1 MISINNLY
9 KKFKT
14 NIIYDDV
21 SIKFDN
27 NINFLFGNNGCG
39 KSTLINIIAGVSPS
53 DEGSIFIGDSII
65 SFTDGTYKKK
75 IGFLLSSPSYPIHYK
90 VSEYINLINYI
101 YDNNFEL
108 NILYQKKLIDFF
120 DLNKYLNTK
129 INELS
134 FVYIK
139 RVQLLASMLHNPK
152 YYILDEPFAGLDNN
166 FIQLLNQKI
175 IDLSK
180 EGKYFLITTHQIDN
194 TLFNYLNS
202 DRFEIVDHKINKIF
216 NY

>member
-1 MISINNLY
+1 MISINNLS

-21 SIKFDN
+21 SIKFEN

-39 KSTLINIIAGVSPS
+39 KSTLINIIAGASPS

-65 SFTDGTYKKK
+65 SLTDGTYKKK
-75 IGFLLSSPSYPIHYK
+75 IGFLLSLPSYPIHYK

-101 YDNNFEL
+101 YDNNFQL
-108 NILYQKKLIDFF
+108 NSLYQKNLIDFF

-134 FVYIK
+134 VGYIK
-139 RVQLLASMLHNPK
+139 RVQLLTSMLHDPK

-180 EGKYFLITTHQIDN
+180 EGKYFLVTTHQIDN

-202 DRFEIVDHKINKIF
+202 DRFEIVDHKIKKIF